1 MVECF
6 LKLGLINEKLIIP
19 CILVIISI
27 IHILYINYI
36 LEYKANVIV
45 TEISAS
51 FGHMAII
58 IIPYI
63 KCFSSKNQNKGN
75 FKQKKNYFLNYSI
88 FLLTYLLHL
97 ILLEICSYYK
107 PNSDNKNKSIL
118 YETTSVNGLYFLRSF
133 ENLFIIIFSLLLK
146 YKYFIH
152 HYICLSIFIISSISI
167 DYILGN
173 FSYYKLIS
181 TFFKYIGICIAQLIN
196 ESINLSYQ
204 KYMFDKLYYSP
215 FTVCFAFGVL
225 FFCYQIVKII
235 IFLSIDNLEFLNY
248 FDNYNFGYE
257 AFKFISNMI
266 VVFLLYTSWL

>member
-19 CILVIISI
+19 CILVVISI

-63 KCFSSKNQNKGN
+63 KCFSSKNQNNGN

-152 HYICLSIFIISSISI
+152 HYICFSIFIILSFSI
-167 DYILGN
+167 DYTLGN
-173 FSYYKLIS
+173 FSYELNS
-181 TFFKYIGICIAQLIN
+181 RFFKYIGICLVQIIN